1 MKPRQF
7 TIGLLLL
14 TLPLLASAVSDNQAS
29 GEARI
34 HSIDQSEIQGR
45 ALFLDTGSADTGL
58 VVSATATGLDPNQ
71 GYISLVYD
79 IGAVSGGPSA
89 CVPSPAST
97 LGFQKMFVGTWV
109 VNPDGTGRLFA
120 VKTGSSYAPLADLG
134 AVSIRVIAP
143 AGPAVLQGCGQV
155 RTNP

>member
-7 TIGLLLL
+7 AIGLLLL
-14 TLPLLASAVSDNQAS
+14 ALPLLASTVSDGQAS

-34 HSIDQSEIQGR
+34 HAIDQSGIQGR
-45 ALFLDTGSADTGL
+45 VLFLDTGSADTGL

-71 GYISLVYD
+71 AYFSLVYD
-79 IGAVSGGPSA
+79 IGSVSGGPSA
-89 CVPSPAST
+89 CTPSAASN
-97 LGFQKMFVGTWV
+97 LGAQKMFVGAWV

-120 VKTGSSYAPLADLG
+120 VKTGNSYAPLAALG
-134 AVSIRVIAP
+134 AMSIRAIAQT
-143 AGPAVLQGCGQV
+143 GPAVLQGCGQV